1 MLHPAF
7 FRKEIGAPQ
16 DPGTK
21 KRNLRHP
28 ALNESLHHSAYNG
41 FVLRVNVVPSPTPS
55 LALRRYEKSLFPVFD
70 QLFET
75 PSPSSPMRH
84 LALDPQ
90 EASFAL
96 ILENQSEKPISAW
109 SFHWQ
114 MTDTTGKQRSHTM
127 NNDSYEA
134 AIFRPVADTGSRH
147 LISPSRG
154 VSEAFLNHVIE
165 GGGFIGG
172 SSFTTNRSLS
182 EIAEVTF
189 EIHLIVFDDGEIVGP
204 DPNGYCTELQG
215 RKRAAEFV
223 ARQIRIA
230 REQGRDVTPILN
242 ALVEAPS
249 LGGVGSSQGDPLFDS
264 VRRYA
269 RDYLRHI
276 NRKIGDTDMGE
287 ARLRYLENRP
297 TLPKF
302 YRRSSPE

>member
-1 MLHPAF
+1 
-7 FRKEIGAPQ
+7 
-16 DPGTK
+16 
-21 KRNLRHP
+21 
-28 ALNESLHHSAYNG
+28 
-41 FVLRVNVVPSPTPS
+41 VLRVNVVPSPTP
-55 LALRRYEKSLFPVFD
+55 AVTLRRYEKSLFPVFD

-75 PSPSSPMRH
+75 PSPSSPLRH

-114 MTDTTGKQRSHTM
+114 MTDSTGKQRSVTM
-127 NNDSYEA
+127 YGDSYETG
-134 AIFRPVADTGSRH
+134 IFRPVADTGSRH
-147 LISPSRG
+147 LISPSRS
-154 VSEAFLNHVIE
+154 VSETILSHAVE

-172 SSFTTNRSLS
+172 SCFTTTRTLS
-182 EIAEVTF
+182 EIAEVSF
-189 EIHLIVFDDGEIVGP
+189 EIHVIVFDDGEITGP

-230 REQGRDVTPILN
+230 REEGRDVTPVLN

-249 LGGVGSSQGDPLFDS
+249 LGDVGSPQGDPLFHS

-269 RDYLRHI
+269 RDYLRHM

-287 ARLRYLENRP
+287 ARLRHLENRP

-302 YRRSSPE
+302 YRRPSPE

>member
-1 MLHPAF
+1 M
-7 FRKEIGAPQ
+7 
-16 DPGTK
+16 
-21 KRNLRHP
+21 
-28 ALNESLHHSAYNG
+28 
-41 FVLRVNVVPSPTPS
+41 LRVNVVPSPTPAV
-55 LALRRYEKSLFPVFD
+55 ALRRYEKALFPVFD

-75 PSPSSPMRH
+75 PSPSSPIRY

-114 MTDTTGKQRSHTM
+114 MTDATGKQRSHTM
-127 NNDSYEA
+127 FSDSYEA

-147 LISPSRG
+147 LISPSRS
-154 VSEAFLNHVIE
+154 VSETILNHVIE
-165 GGGFIGG
+165 GGAFIGG
-172 SSFTTNRSLS
+172 SSFTTNRTLS
-182 EIAEVTF
+182 EIDEVTF
-189 EIHLIVFDDGEIVGP
+189 EIHLIVFDDGEIAGR
-204 DPNGYCTELQG
+204 DPNCYYIELQS

-230 REQGRDVTPILN
+230 REEGRDVTPVLN

-249 LGGVGSSQGDPLFDS
+249 LGGVGSPRGDSLFDS
-264 VRRYA
+264 VRHYA
-269 RDYLRHI
+269 RDYLRHM

-287 ARLRYLENRP
+287 ARLRHLESRP

-302 YRRSSPE
+302 YRRPSPE